1 MDASSPDLLKLLQE
15 LNAIGI
21 ALSAEQDHNRLLE
34 MILVRAKEITH
45 ADGGTLYSRTEDD
58 HLKFEIM
65 LTESLGIAMGGTS
78 GEPIPYA
85 PLPLYDE
92 EGRPNN
98 QMVAACAAL
107 SGKTINIP
115 DAYVNEEFDFSG
127 TRKFDEQTG
136 YRSKSFLTV
145 PMTNHE
151 NDIIGVLQ
159 LLNAR
164 DPKTGDVK
172 TFSRLHQQLVES
184 LASQA
189 AVTITNKS
197 LIDAQRKLFDS
208 LIQLIANAI
217 DEKSPY
223 TAGHCRRVP
232 VLVEMLADAACRMN
246 VGPLKNFDLTDDERY
261 ELSVAAWLHDCGK
274 ITTPEYVVDKPTKLS
289 TPFDR
294 IDLVATRLE
303 VLKRDAEIT
312 ALRRKLSEAEGDKT
326 KADLSDDEE
335 YQALLIP
342 LVIGVLQLLNA
353 RDPKTGDVK
362 TFSRLHQQLV
372 ESLASQAAVT
382 ITNKSLID
390 AQRKLFDSLI
400 QLIANAIDEK
410 SPYTA
415 GHCRRVPVLVEM
427 LADAACRMNVGP
439 LKNFDLTDD
448 ERYELSVAAWLH
460 DCGKITTPEYVVD
473 KPTKLSTPFDRIDL
487 VATRLEVLK
496 RDAEITALR
505 RKLSEAEGDKTKA
518 DLSDDEEYQALLK
531 QLDEDFAF
539 LRRCNIGG
547 ESMLDEDRERVTQIG
562 QYRWANSNGDEI
574 TFLNDDEIYNLHIS
588 RGTLTEEERE
598 IINNHVVVTIKML
611 ESLPYPKHLKRVPE
625 YAGGHHERMD
635 GTGYPN
641 RLTKDD
647 MSIPA
652 RMVAIAD
659 VFEALTARDRPYK
672 SAMSLSEA
680 LVIMGR
686 MKQSHHIDADLF
698 DVFVRERVYARYA
711 EQYLEPREIDDV
723 DLNKIPGYS
732 PSKNEQSA

>member
-294 IDLVATRLE
+294 IDLVE
-303 VLKRDAEIT
+303 
-312 ALRRKLSEAEGDKT
+312 
-326 KADLSDDEE
+326 
-335 YQALLIP
+335 
-342 LVIGVLQLLNA
+342 
-353 RDPKTGDVK
+353 
-362 TFSRLHQQLV
+362 
-372 ESLASQAAVT
+372 
-382 ITNKSLID
+382 
-390 AQRKLFDSLI
+390 
-400 QLIANAIDEK
+400 
-410 SPYTA
+410 
-415 GHCRRVPVLVEM
+415 
-427 LADAACRMNVGP
+427 
-439 LKNFDLTDD
+439 
-448 ERYELSVAAWLH
+448 
-460 DCGKITTPEYVVD
+460 
-473 KPTKLSTPFDRIDL
+473 
-487 VATRLEVLK
+487 TRLEVLK